1 GLVPRGSHMIQQ
13 IHFYDIPRNR
23 DEDDRTWN
31 PNTSKTRL
39 TLTYK
44 RLPYKTIWVE
54 YPDIERVCKEIGA
67 EPSAFGLLKEGK
79 PYYSL
84 PVIHDPNTG
93 TTISDS
99 IRIARYLDKTYPD
112 TPAVIPAELE
122 AFHAVFED
130 AFWDTIFMPLFP
142 FLVPAACPQL
152 NPRSEAYFR
161 ETREGK
167 FGSILGGKMENWA
180 PTGPVRDDRWK
191 ALQAGFTKMAG
202 WLSAD
207 GQERPFFMGE
217 KLCYTDIVVGAWLIS
232 VKKVFGSDH
241 PEWLQVEKWDGGR
254 WSRLVQVV
262 ENF

>member
-1 GLVPRGSHMIQQ
+1 MVQP

-23 DEDDRTWN
+23 DEDDKAWS
-31 PNTSKTRL
+31 PNTWKTRL
-39 TLTYK
+39 TLNYK
-44 RLPYKTIWVE
+44 GLPYKTIWVE
-54 YPDIERVCKEIGA
+54 YPDIESVCKEIGA
-67 EPSAFGLLKEGK
+67 ESTGFGLLKEGK

-112 TPAVIPAELE
+112 TPTVIPAELE

-130 AFWDTIFMPLFP
+130 AFFQTICMPLLPVMMP
-142 FLVPAACPQL
+142 FGCPQL

-161 ETREGK
+161 ETREEK
-167 FGSILGGKMENWA
+167 FGPMLGGKLENWA
-180 PTGPVRDDRWK
+180 PAGPVRDNRWK
-191 ALQAGFTKMAG
+191 AVQAAFTKMAG

-207 GQERPFFMGE
+207 GQERLFFKGK
-217 KLCYTDIVVGAWLIS
+217 KLCYTDILVAAWLMAM
-232 VKKVFGSDH
+232 KRVFGSDH

-254 WSRLVQVV
+254 WSRLVHAV
-262 ENF
+262 EKF